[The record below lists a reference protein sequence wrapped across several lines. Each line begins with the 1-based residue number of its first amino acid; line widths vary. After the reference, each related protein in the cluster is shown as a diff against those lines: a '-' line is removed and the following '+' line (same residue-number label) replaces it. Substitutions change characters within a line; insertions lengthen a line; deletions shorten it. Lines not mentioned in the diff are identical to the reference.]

1 MRTRSGFTLLEILVV
16 LAILGMGLALIT
28 AMTTHSARYS
38 ERVAEETT
46 VQLAC
51 ENMMNSI
58 LSGTSVAA
66 LGVEIPIPDAPNWS
80 VTVEA
85 LDGPI
90 DKIIAI
96 RITAQRYQTFET
108 VSPNNIQS
116 LVVAR
121 TPEPGRRIV
130 LKEWARRADVRTRVV
145 KVDANGKTTA
155 VDGTGETLAHDLS
168 AEPSLGGGL
177 DSAPG
182 SAFDVDAQEQA
193 SGAAFDAVDAAL
205 APSGAPTV
213 GGGLSGF

>member
-1 MRTRSGFTLLEILVV
+1 MTKRSGFTLLEILVV

-38 ERVAEETT
+38 ERIAEETV

-66 LGVEIPIPDAPNWS
+66 LGVEIPIPDAPKWS
-80 VTVEA
+80 ATVEA

-90 DKIIAI
+90 DKVIAI
-96 RITAQRYQTFET
+96 RITAQRYETFET
-108 VSPNNIQS
+108 VSPHNPQS

-145 KVDANGKTTA
+145 RVDADGKTTA
-155 VDGTGETLAHDLS
+155 IDGTGETLAHDLNPD
-168 AEPSLGGGL
+168 ANVGGSL
-177 DSAPG
+177 DSTPG
-182 SAFDVDAQEQA
+182 TAFDQDAAELE
-193 SGAAFDAVDAAL
+193 SGSAFDAVDRAMNS
-205 APSGAPTV
+205 PGSSPV
-213 GGGLSGF
+213 GGSLTGF